1 MMASSRRARIL
12 VIGHSCLDSIAIS
25 ATAPPDDGKTEASR
39 IWIGPGGPATN
50 AAIALAR
57 LGHDVRLATSLGDDP
72 AGTMIGAQLLAE
84 GVRLLVPAAPGAKSS
99 LAQIR
104 AAGEAR
110 SVLWRRGV
118 LPQIEPD
125 LALITT
131 WVESCDL
138 LYVDGHEVAAASVA
152 LKLAHE
158 AGIRCVADLGSLR
171 DGSEEWSVMLSSA
184 VATPRWL
191 ARRFAGHTS
200 LGDALNALSDVSPDS
215 AMVGVSMGALGG
227 FASVGGNQLAWT
239 ARKTGV
245 VDSTGAGDAFHAGLA
260 DGLVQGMTPQE
271 ALDWSATLAAAVC
284 RAPGHSALP
293 ADRKE
298 LALWHRRWGYRL
310 APATDSLTSPLGSP

>member
-1 MMASSRRARIL
+1 MESPRRARIL
-12 VIGHSCLDSIAIS
+12 VIGHSCLDSIAVS
-25 ATAPPDDGKTEASR
+25 ATVPPDDGKGEASR

-72 AGTMIGAQLLAE
+72 AGELIAAHLHAE
-84 GVRLLVPAAPGAKSS
+84 GVQLIVGAISGATSS

-104 AAGEAR
+104 AVGEDR
-110 SVLWRRGV
+110 SVLWRRGALRQV
-118 LPQIEPD
+118 PPD
-125 LALITT
+125 AMTIAT
-131 WVESCDL
+131 WVESSDL
-138 LYVDGHEVAAASVA
+138 LYVDGHDVEVASVA

-171 DGSEEWSVMLSSA
+171 DGSEDWPPLLSSA

-191 ARRFAGHTS
+191 ARRFAGHGS
-200 LGDALNALSDVSPDS
+200 LGDAVRALSELCSDD
-215 AMVGVSMGALGG
+215 AMVGVSMGSLGG
-227 FASVGGNQLAWT
+227 FARAGGDQLTWI

-260 DGLVQGMTPQE
+260 DALVQGMSAQE

-293 ADRKE
+293 ADRE
-298 LALWHRRWGYRL
+298 QLALWHGRWGYRP
-310 APATDSLTSPLGSP
+310 APTPDMLNEPLGSA